1 MWSTNDKIP
10 RCDDE
15 STHDPDTGW
24 GGFTDHRA
32 KKHFRD
38 EAEQDVWYA
47 ERKKRGL
54 PDSRSSWDDD
64 EA

>member
-1 MWSTNDKIP
+1 M
-10 RCDDE
+10 
-15 STHDPDTGW
+15 HDPNTGL

-38 EAEQDVWYA
+38 EAEQDAWYA